1 MYEFTYTI
9 VDGVPTIDRREDL
22 SDTLNEQAE
31 CMARVVLNDCIV
43 QITLGEFHISLRE
56 GP

>member
-56 GP
+56 G